1 MPDAAIVSYARTPIG
16 KAFRGALNLTHGATL
31 GAHVLRHAVQ
41 RAGIEPGEVDDV
53 VLGCAFPE
61 GANGFNVGRISALA
75 AGFPEQVSGMTVNR
89 YCSSG
94 LQSIAI
100 AAQAIQ
106 AGAMRIA
113 VAGGTESVS
122 CVREHTNR
130 FMREEP
136 WLAGNR
142 PDVYMP
148 MIDTADLVA
157 RRYGIARSRQDEYGA
172 RSQQRYAAALA
183 AGHFDAEI
191 VPIRTTRSMADQDGN
206 VRQEDVTLAHDE
218 GARPGTTAQSL
229 ATLKPVNEGGS
240 VTAGNA
246 SQLSD
251 GAAACVLMDADLAAR
266 RGQPVLGWFRG
277 FATAGCAPD
286 EMGIGPVFAVPRLL
300 RQHGLAVEDIDLWEL
315 NEAFAVQVLYC
326 ADRLGIP
333 MDRLNVNGGGITI
346 GHPFGMSGTR
356 MAGHALAEGR
366 RRGARYVVVTMCVG
380 GGMGAAGLFEVA
392 RG

>member
-41 RAGIEPGEVDDV
+41 RAGIDPGEVEDV

-106 AGAMRIA
+106 ARSLSIA

-136 WLAGNR
+136 WLAENR
-142 PDVYMP
+142 PEVYMP

-157 RRYGIARSRQDEYGA
+157 RRYGIARSRQDEYSA

-191 VPIRTTRSMADQDGN
+191 VPLRTTIRARTRTAASAGGGDP
-206 VRQEDVTLAHDE
+206 
-218 GARPGTTAQSL
+218 GARRRRPARHD
-229 ATLKPVNEGGS
+229 
-240 VTAGNA
+240 AGNA
-246 SQLSD
+246 GD
-251 GAAACVLMDADLAAR
+251 PEAGER
-266 RGQPVLGWFRG
+266 RRQRHRRQRQPVVRRRRRLR
-277 FATAGCAPD
+277 ADGCAT
-286 EMGIGPVFAVPRLL
+286 
-300 RQHGLAVEDIDLWEL
+300 W
-315 NEAFAVQVLYC
+315 
-326 ADRLGIP
+326 
-333 MDRLNVNGGGITI
+333 
-346 GHPFGMSGTR
+346 
-356 MAGHALAEGR
+356 
-366 RRGARYVVVTMCVG
+366 RRGAGCPCWAG
-380 GGMGAAGLFEVA
+380 SAASRPPAA
-392 RG
+392 RPTRWASGPCSPYRSCCSSAG